1 MPKENAFAKVTRLP
15 ATLLEKLVDVPC
27 EVPRKK
33 PKVISTTE
41 FIVQETNKRRVKP
54 SNYLEESIYL
64 HESSSARRKNKKL
77 LEKPKVL
84 PFVPTASTSSSGFT
98 TNFRINVLPS
108 DITFVAQSN
117 NVASF
122 RENYLYG
129 NNIRRLRTYDTYK
142 RQRNMKLSKF

>member
-1 MPKENAFAKVTRLP
+1 MLKENTFKKVTRLP
-15 ATLLEKLVDVPC
+15 ATLLEKLDDVPSG
-27 EVPRKK
+27 VPRKK

-64 HESSSARRKNKKL
+64 NESSNRRRNNKKH
-77 LEKPKVL
+77 LEKPKLL
-84 PFVPTASTSSSGFT
+84 PFVPTASTSSSGYT
-98 TNFRINVLPS
+98 TNFQINVLPS

-117 NVASF
+117 NVSNF
-122 RENYLYG
+122 RENHLYSDR
-129 NNIRRLRTYDTYK
+129 IRRLGTYEMYK